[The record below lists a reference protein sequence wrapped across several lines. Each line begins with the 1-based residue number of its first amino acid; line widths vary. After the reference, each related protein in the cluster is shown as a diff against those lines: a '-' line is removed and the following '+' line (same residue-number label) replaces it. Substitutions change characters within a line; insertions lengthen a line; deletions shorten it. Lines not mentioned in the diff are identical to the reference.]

1 MQEAAAAAEG
11 WLRLPDAALNMAS
24 VCLAQGQAVA
34 AIQQY
39 NSALRRRDTLQERF
53 TLFCKGSGLRMT
65 IFDLLQ
71 LYLPLCRSIMLGAA
85 ELLLLLFCAR
95 TIVNESLQTCP
106 LCAARFSH
114 GTDARA
120 LRYLAR
126 ACYDD
131 GRHKAA
137 RRTLLGA
144 THLFPNDHTLRFN
157 TGLSMQV
164 RCVRALG
171 GRVNACLLVLTQQLS
186 LDHQGTAACT
196 RQLESK
202 PSIRDAV
209 L

>member
-1 MQEAAAAAEG
+1 M
-11 WLRLPDAALNMAS
+11 LLYL
-24 VCLAQGQAVA
+24 
-34 AIQQY
+34 
-39 NSALRRRDTLQERF
+39 
-53 TLFCKGSGLRMT
+53 
-65 IFDLLQ
+65 LLQ
-71 LYLPLCRSIMLGAA
+71 CAASLFLNAAQREIFLSSLG
-85 ELLLLLFCAR
+85 LKFLVICYI
-95 TIVNESLQTCP
+95 T

-164 RCVRALG
+164 GCLRVLG
-171 GRVNACLLVLTQQLS
+171 G
-186 LDHQGTAACT
+186 DIAACF
-196 RQLESK
+196 S
-202 PSIRDAV
+202 AV
-209 L
+209 T